1 MNEIALQII
10 EVGKL
15 IGKKVFVK
23 RFDSDNRKLYDE
35 NEAPQIFTEY
45 DFEYYGYGILC
56 GTIKLMNIEYKPK
69 FGKYHLVTFKD
80 L

>member
-23 RFDSDNRKLYDE
+23 RFDSDKGKFYDD
-35 NEAPQIFTEY
+35 NEVPQIFTEC
-45 DFEYYGYGILC
+45 DFEYYGYSILC
-56 GTIKLMNIEYKPK
+56 GAIELIDIDYKPK
-69 FGKYHLVTFKD
+69 LGKYHLVTFKD

>member
-10 EVGKL
+10 EIGKL

-23 RFDSDNRKLYDE
+23 HYYEGTSFNDNE
-35 NEAPQIFTEY
+35 VAETFTVD
-45 DFEYYGYGILC
+45 DFGYYGYGILY
-56 GTIKLMNIEYKPK
+56 GEIKLIDIKYTTEI
-69 FGKYHLVTFKD
+69 GKYYLVTFKD